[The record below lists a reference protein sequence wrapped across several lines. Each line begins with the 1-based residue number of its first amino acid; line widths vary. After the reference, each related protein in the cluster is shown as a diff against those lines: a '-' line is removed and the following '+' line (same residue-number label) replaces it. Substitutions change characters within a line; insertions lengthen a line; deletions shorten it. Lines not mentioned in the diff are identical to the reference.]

1 MQELHGILEGRSEV
15 RLMSSRKF
23 TLGRATTCD
32 IPIADD
38 SVSRVHA
45 EILMLG
51 NDRMLVRDLGS
62 QNGTVLLRQGRE
74 FKLGEETIFLT
85 DTLRFGEVTLAARDV
100 FEALSSSAAPR
111 ASAPA
116 QVLAPSP
123 AVAPTPVPAQGVV
136 RPPPPQKASSGKSA
150 LIRCDCGAIKTRGQR
165 CPVCGE

>member
-1 MQELHGILEGRSEV
+1 
-15 RLMSSRKF
+15 MSSRKF

-45 EILMLG
+45 EILMVG

-100 FEALSSSAAPR
+100 FEALSSSVAPP
-111 ASAPA
+111 ASVVAP
-116 QVLAPSP
+116 VVAPSP
-123 AVAPTPVPAQGVV
+123 AVAPAPAPAQGVV
-136 RPPPPQKASSGKSA
+136 RPPMPPQKASSGKSA

>member
-1 MQELHGILEGRSEV
+1 
-15 RLMSSRKF
+15 MSSRKF

-45 EILMLG
+45 EILMVG

-85 DTLRFGEVTLAARDV
+85 DTLRFGEVTLGARDV
-100 FEALSSSAAPR
+100 FEALSSSVTPPASVVAP
-111 ASAPA
+111 
-116 QVLAPSP
+116 VVAPSP
-123 AVAPTPVPAQGVV
+123 AVTPAPVPVPGIV
-136 RPPPPQKASSGKSA
+136 RPPSPQKASSGKSTM
-150 LIRCDCGAIKTRGQR
+150 IRCDCGAIKTRGQR